1 MFNVDL
7 SKYRVR
13 GNGSIHSRN
22 YIQPSLNYP
31 CTMDR
36 VRIVLTGEK
45 GGFVQVFGK
54 SFLFLYTIIIMRLA
68 MRSG

>member
-1 MFNVDL
+1 
-7 SKYRVR
+7 
-13 GNGSIHSRN
+13 
-22 YIQPSLNYP
+22 
-31 CTMDR
+31 MDR